1 MSIKEERLGAA
12 AAVKGTMLEAH
23 LEWAGGKLAGSLE
36 KLVPMLSPESAALVK
51 GRVLPIQW
59 IPLRCVVEIDRAI
72 ATAVGRPPNA
82 VFHELGR
89 HSAQLNLN
97 GVYKSYAS
105 EDAHAFFEK
114 QALLHSRFCNFGKPA
129 YEQTGPRSGRITI
142 GESAEYSPVFC
153 QSAQGYYEA
162 ALEVMKVP
170 GPVHVSETACV
181 CSGHA
186 ACVFEMSW

>member
-1 MSIKEERLGAA
+1 MALRDEKLGGT

-23 LEWAGGKLAGSLE
+23 LEWASQQLAGTLE
-36 KLVPMLSPESAALVK
+36 KLAPLLSAESAGLVK
-51 GRVLPIQW
+51 GRILPIQW

-89 HSAQLNLN
+89 HSARFNLQ
-97 GVYKSYAS
+97 GVYKNYAS
-105 EDAHAFFEK
+105 EDPHAFFEK
-114 QALLHSRFCNFGKPA
+114 QTLLHSRFCNFGRPA

-142 GESAEYSPVFC
+142 GDSAEYSPVFC
-153 QSAQGYYEA
+153 RSAQGYYEA

-170 GPVHVSETACV
+170 GPVQVSETACV
-181 CSGHA
+181 CLGGP